1 LSGSEST
8 PHPKPYIKLKI
19 FHHFKGAFLLIE
31 SYPFL
36 SLVPPLLAIILAIFT
51 RQVYLSLFAGIAVG
65 TTVLADG
72 HFIKGIADALEACV
86 LVFKDAGNT
95 RVIIFSVL
103 VGALIALLQRSGGI
117 EGFTSLVTR
126 KGIVRGK
133 RSVELT
139 AFIIGVVIFI
149 ESSITCLVTGTIA
162 RPLTD
167 KYKISREKLA
177 YICDSTSAPI
187 CALIPLNAWGA
198 YVITLLAKEG
208 LSKPVGLLLVSIMF
222 NFYALAALMLLLIII
237 FFQFDFGPMRKA
249 RQRAE
254 HTGKVLRDGAQPAIA
269 EEVTHITPK
278 PGTIPRVI
286 NMLVPIG
293 IMIITIFAGL
303 YITGDG
309 NLTRGSGST
318 SVLWAVCA
326 AILSAALL
334 YKSQNLMDTDEIVK
348 LFFKGTGGLI
358 GLGVLMMM
366 AFAIGNICREL
377 GTGTY
382 VAEATRGLLR
392 PQLLPALI
400 FITTGFIAFSTGT
413 SFGTWGIMFPIAI
426 PLAGAMGVSLPP
438 VIGALLSGGV
448 FGDHCSPIS
457 DTTIISSMASASDH
471 IDHVR
476 TQLPYA
482 LLAGTVSVVLF
493 LIMGFVR

>member
-1 LSGSEST
+1 L
-8 PHPKPYIKLKI
+8 
-19 FHHFKGAFLLIE
+19 KGAFLLIE
-31 SYPFL
+31 TYPFL
-36 SLVPPLLAIILAIFT
+36 SLIPPLLAIILAVYT

-65 TTVLADG
+65 TIILADG
-72 HFIKGIADALEACV
+72 HILKGIADAIEACA
-86 LVFKDAGNT
+86 LVFNDPGNT
-95 RVIIFSVL
+95 RIIAFSVL

-117 EGFTSLVTR
+117 EGFTNFVIE
-126 KGIVRGK
+126 KGIIRGK

-167 KYKISREKLA
+167 KYRISREKLA

-187 CALIPLNAWGA
+187 CSLIPLNAWGA
-198 YVITLLAKEG
+198 YVIALLMKEG
-208 LSKPVGLLLVSIMF
+208 LDNTIALFVSSICL
-222 NFYALAALMLLLIII
+222 NFYALAALILLLLIIL
-237 FFQFDFGPMRKA
+237 FQSDFGPMRKA
-249 RQRAE
+249 EQRARL
-254 HTGKVLRDGAQPAIA
+254 TGQVLREGAKPAIA
-269 EEVTHITPK
+269 EEVTNITPK
-278 PGTIPRVI
+278 SDTPARAI
-286 NMLVPIG
+286 NMLLPVGVMI
-293 IMIITIFAGL
+293 IMIFLSL
-303 YITGDG
+303 YVTGKG
-309 NLTRGSGST
+309 NLMNGSGST

-326 AILSAALL
+326 TIFIAAVM
-334 YKSQNLMDTDEIVK
+334 YKSQNLMNLDEIME
-348 LFFKGTGGLI
+348 LFFKGAGGLI

-366 AFAIGNICREL
+366 AFAIGAICREL
-377 GTGTY
+377 HTGQYIAQVT
-382 VAEATRGLLR
+382 EGLLQ

-400 FITTGFIAFSTGT
+400 FIITGFIAFSTGT

-426 PLAGAMGVSLPP
+426 PMAAAMGLSLPP

-482 LLAGTVSVVLF
+482 LLAGAVSTILF
-493 LIMGFVR
+493 LIVGFVMY